1 LRAQKLTQAYF
12 SNLIR
17 SINHELG
24 VPVNRFTLFARY
36 SMKGLAASGTE
47 TLAGWRD
54 RMNFEWKLF
63 TMDFRYWAEG
73 ILLRMGKTVGL
84 VPADVTQEGTKR
96 DSDAMR
102 VEEIPLDDGFS
113 ELTKAM

>member
-1 LRAQKLTQAYF
+1 MHSGSFLY

-36 SMKGLAASGTE
+36 SMKGLATSGSE

-54 RMNFEWKLF
+54 RMAFEWKLF
-63 TMDFRYWAEG
+63 SMDFRYWAEG
-73 ILLRMGKTVGL
+73 MALSMVKKIGWVS
-84 VPADVTQEGTKR
+84 ADVTQEGSKR
-96 DSDAMR
+96 DSDLLHI
-102 VEEIPLDDGFS
+102 EEIPGQDGFQD
-113 ELTKAM
+113 LTNSL